1 MPNIDTS
8 MENMEYIVRPS
19 SRRLV
24 RRLLDFCAERLRK
37 FRAVPSSERGVGLGT
52 LWRHRHEG
60 IGLMR
65 KH

>member
-37 FRAVPSSERGVGLGT
+37 FHAVPSSERGMGLGT
-52 LWRHRHEG
+52 LRRHRHEG